1 MRTSVVVGVDGS
13 PSATRA
19 AGVAGELAAR
29 RGLPL
34 DVMHVFS
41 WPAIYPPFQPYA
53 PVVQIDPRPLGRQ
66 IIAAAAGHVRERF
79 PDLDVDTRLVDGNA
93 AGALVDASRDAEFLV
108 VGHRG
113 LGGFAGL
120 LVGSVGVHTTTH
132 AHCPVLVVRGAVEQA
147 RAPVVVGVD
156 GSVPARAATE
166 IAFQEARLRGS
177 ELVVALAWP
186 PARSW
191 PAAIAAAGLPPHPDE
206 VDPIEVSLGRIIDR
220 YPDVK
225 VRREVRHGD
234 SPAQV
239 LAELAVWEDAGLIV
253 VGARG
258 AGGFH
263 GLLVGGTCRALVD
276 HAPCPL
282 MVIPAGRRQ

>member
-1 MRTSVVVGVDGS
+1 MRTSVLVGVDGS

-19 AGVAGELAAR
+19 AKVAGELAMR

-34 DVMHVFS
+34 DVIHVFS
-41 WPAIYPPFQPYA
+41 RPAVYPFRPDA
-53 PVVQIDPRPLGRQ
+53 VGVEDDPRAPAQL
-66 IIAAAAGHVRERF
+66 IAAAAAAHVRERF
-79 PDLDVDTRLVDGNA
+79 PNLEVDIRLAEGNP

-113 LGGFAGL
+113 LGGFAEL
-120 LVGSVGVHTTTH
+120 LLGSVGVHTTTH
-132 AHCPVLVVRGAVEQA
+132 AHCPVLVVRGEVGEPH
-147 RAPVVVGVD
+147 APVVVGVD
-156 GSVPARAATE
+156 GSIPARAATE

-186 PARSW
+186 PAQSW
-191 PAAIAAAGLPPHPDE
+191 PAAIAAAGLPPHPDTI
-206 VDPIEVSLGRIIDR
+206 DPIEVTLGRISDR

-225 VRREVRHGD
+225 VRWEVRHGV

-239 LAELAVWEDAGLIV
+239 IAELAMWEDAGLIV

-263 GLLVGGTCRALVD
+263 GLLMGGTCRALVD
-276 HAPCPL
+276 HAPCPV
-282 MVIPAGRRQ
+282 MVIPTGRRQ

>member
-13 PSATRA
+13 ASATRA
-19 AGVAGELAAR
+19 AEVAGELALR
-29 RGLPL
+29 RDLPL
-34 DVMHVFS
+34 HVMHV
-41 WPAIYPPFQPYA
+41 
-53 PVVQIDPRPLGRQ
+53 VQVDSRTTARRIVDD
-66 IIAAAAGHVRERF
+66 AVAHVRERF
-79 PDLDVDTRLVDGNA
+79 PTLEVVAELADGNA
-93 AGALVDASRDAEFLV
+93 AGALVHASRNAEFVV

-113 LGGFAGL
+113 LGGFTEL

-132 AHCPVLVVRGAVEQA
+132 AHCPVLVVRGEAGEPQ
-147 RAPVVVGVD
+147 APVVVGVD
-156 GSVPARAATE
+156 GSMAARAAAK

-177 ELVVALAWP
+177 ELIVVLAWP

-191 PAAIAAAGLPPHPDE
+191 PEAISAAGLPPDPDE
-206 VDPIEVSLGRIIDR
+206 IDPVEVTLRGIREQ

-225 VRREVRHGD
+225 IRREVRHGD

-239 LAELAVWEDAGLIV
+239 IAELALWADAGLIV

-258 AGGFH
+258 SGGFH
-263 GLLVGGTCRALVD
+263 GLLMGGTCRALVD

-282 MVIPAGRRQ
+282 MVIPAARRR